1 MRNLIQANN
10 TKTWRAQVILWLL
23 FQERR
28 ILLFSPPAA
37 ARKNVLDSW
46 VASTA
51 AALIVSN
58 SGAAAHVSESVGS
71 RRPHRARHTTA
82 TGCGSF
88 WPADTSRVGSA
99 PGPLVQVNRWP
110 ISTEQEPDLAPVPC
124 VSTAW
129 APAADARTRC
139 FPGTI
144 SIVGLASEVST
155 SYVRGR
161 GLGLLWHDM
170 FRTTAERFLINL
182 SEGKK
187 CAGGPM
193 WRNTLALNVTD
204 ASSLEVT

>member
-1 MRNLIQANN
+1 MFWTVGSHQRRPR
-10 TKTWRAQVILWLL
+10 WS
-23 FQERR
+23 FQ
-28 ILLFSPPAA
+28 
-37 ARKNVLDSW
+37 
-46 VASTA
+46 TA
-51 AALIVSN
+51 ALQRN
-58 SGAAAHVSESVGS
+58 VSESAGS

-99 PGPLVQVNRWP
+99 PGPFVQVNRWP
-110 ISTEQEPDLAPVPC
+110 FSTEQEPDLAPVPC

-139 FPGTI
+139 FPGTN

-155 SYVRGR
+155 SYIRGR
-161 GLGLLWHDM
+161 GLGLLWHAM
-170 FRTTAERFLINL
+170 VRTAERFLINL

-187 CAGGPM
+187 CTGGPM
-193 WRNTLALNVTD
+193 WRNTLKLSLALNVTN